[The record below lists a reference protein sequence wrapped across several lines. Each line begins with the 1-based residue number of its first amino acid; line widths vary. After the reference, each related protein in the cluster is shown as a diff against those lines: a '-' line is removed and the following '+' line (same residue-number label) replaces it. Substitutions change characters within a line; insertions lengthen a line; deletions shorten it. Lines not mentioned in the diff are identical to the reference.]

1 MTNTNDLI
9 VDIEEHAKGKKPV
22 PEDCSEF
29 KVRIDD
35 QKFRIAD
42 PVVTG
47 RQLLQEAGKRPVV
60 EHLVFQR
67 LKKGQMEEIR
77 LDETVD
83 LRQPGLE
90 RFITFRSD
98 RSFRILID
106 DERYEWGAPEIT
118 GLMLKKLAGVDPG
131 TYDVWLEVRESG
143 EDIRIE
149 NNETVSLED
158 DGVERFF
165 TGKSTTTEG

>member
-1 MTNTNDLI
+1 MTNTDNQI
-9 VDIEEHAKGKKPV
+9 VDVEAYAKGNKPI
-22 PEDCSEF
+22 PANCSEF
-29 KVRIDD
+29 MVRIDD

-47 RQLLQEAGKRPVV
+47 RQLLQEAGKHPVV
-60 EHLVFQR
+60 EHLVFQLLR
-67 LKKGQMEEIR
+67 KGQMEEIR

-83 LRQPGLE
+83 LRLPGLE
-90 RFITFRSD
+90 RFITFKSD
-98 RSFRILID
+98 KSYRILID

-118 GLMLKKLAGVDPG
+118 GLMLKKLAGVDPN

-149 NNETVSLED
+149 NNETVSLEA

>member
-1 MTNTNDLI
+1 MFDESSNATMAKSPKEGNT
-9 VDIEEHAKGKKPV
+9 
-22 PEDCSEF
+22 F
-29 KVRIDD
+29 KVVIDER
-35 QKFRIAD
+35 KYHFTD

-47 RQLLQEAGKRPVV
+47 RQLLREAGRRPVV
-60 EHLVFQR
+60 EYLLFQL

-83 LRQPGLE
+83 LRQAGLE
-90 RFITFRSD
+90 RFMTFRSD
-98 RSFRILID
+98 RSYRLLID
-106 DERYEWGAPEIT
+106 DERYEWGAAQIT
-118 GLMLKKLAGVDPG
+118 GLMLKKLAGVDPD

-149 NNETVSLED
+149 NNETVSLEA

>member
-1 MTNTNDLI
+1 MFDESSNRSM
-9 VDIEEHAKGKKPV
+9 ARS
-22 PEDCSEF
+22 PENEISF
-29 KVRIDD
+29 KVVIDEE
-35 QKFRIAD
+35 KFHFID

-60 EHLVFQR
+60 EYLVFQR

-118 GLMLKKLAGVDPG
+118 GLMLKKLAGVDPDS
-131 TYDVWLEVRESG
+131 YDVWLEVRESG

-149 NNETVSLED
+149 NNETVSLEA